1 MLEGG
6 KPLAVLIAGPTASGK
21 SALALAVAEQVGGI
35 VLNADSMQVYGD
47 LSVLTARPTVAEM
60 AHVPHGLYGHVDA
73 DTDYS
78 VGRWLEDAKNALRDA
93 QAAGRLP
100 VFVGGTGLYF
110 RALTQGLA
118 DIPAI
123 PEAVR
128 AEVRGAAEALDSP
141 ALHARLAARDPESA
155 ARLKVN
161 DRQRVLRAVE
171 VIHATGRSLTDW
183 QRDAQPPVLDAA
195 RCAKIVLEVDRNLLR
210 QRIDARFEAMMAA
223 GALEEVRALA
233 ARNLAPDRTVLKAH
247 GAPALTRYLKGEMSR
262 AEAIAEG
269 QSDTRRY
276 AKRQATFFR
285 HQMPDWVR
293 ASPEAALGVVMGML
307 AEGRWGEPE
316 R

>member
-1 MLEGG
+1 M
-6 KPLAVLIAGPTASGK
+6 LIAGPTASGK
-21 SALALAVAEQVGGI
+21 SALALSIAARTGGI

-60 AHVPHGLYGHVDA
+60 ADVPHGLYGHVDA

-78 VGRWLEDAKNALRDA
+78 VGRWLEDAKAALAAAR
-93 QAAGRLP
+93 AAGRLP

-118 DIPAI
+118 EIPAI

-141 ALHARLAARDPESA
+141 DLHARLAARDPESA

-161 DRQRVLRAVE
+161 DRQRVLRALE

-183 QRDAQPPVLDAA
+183 HRDAQPPVLDAA
-195 RCAKIVLEVDRNLLR
+195 GCAKIVLEVDRDLLR
-210 QRIDARFEAMMAA
+210 QRIDARFEAMMAN
-223 GALEEVRALA
+223 GALEEVRRLA

-247 GAPALTRYLKGEMSR
+247 GAPALTRYLKGEMPL
-262 AEAIAEG
+262 ADAIAEG

-285 HQMPDWVR
+285 HQMPDWAR
-293 ASPEAALGVVMGML
+293 ATPEAALGVVMAML
-307 AEGRWGEPE
+307 GN
-316 R
+316 